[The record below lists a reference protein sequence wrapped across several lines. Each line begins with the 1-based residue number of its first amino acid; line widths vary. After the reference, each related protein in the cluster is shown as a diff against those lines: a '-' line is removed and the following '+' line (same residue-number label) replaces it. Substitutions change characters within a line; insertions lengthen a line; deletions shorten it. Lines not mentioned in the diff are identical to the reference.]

1 MAFVF
6 AQLVGAAGM
15 VAQPRQLEA
24 ESRPVV
30 AQIGQHEAAVGGL
43 LAFDLVQPQRLAVKG
58 QAAVEVGDV
67 DVEMV
72 ESALDFHGS
81 QILYAAKL
89 HNYREIRI
97 RPAYI

>member
-1 MAFVF
+1 
-6 AQLVGAAGM
+6 M
-15 VAQPRQLEA
+15 VAQPGQFES
-24 ESRPVV
+24 ESRLPV
-30 AQIGQHEAAVGGL
+30 AQIGQYETPVGSL
-43 LAFDLVQPQRLAVKG
+43 LAAGLFQPQGLAVKL
-58 QAAVEVGDV
+58 QALREVGDV